1 MYVVTSFDC
10 VTLFADKEELMRS
23 ESKKTIE
30 LLNELVAC
38 GFPDSAFSLLHHM
51 PKETIQSHI
60 DHCSKHESIEGE
72 NVRVPQRL
80 EIVRGAY
87 QGGQF
92 TSRSPLFFQHLAL
105 LARVEV
111 PMEH

>member
-1 MYVVTSFDC
+1 MV
-10 VTLFADKEELMRS
+10 EEEEMRT
-23 ESKKTIE
+23 KPRRTIE
-30 LLNELVAC
+30 LLNDLVKF
-38 GFPDSAFSLLHHM
+38 GLDDSAFTLLHHM

-60 DHCSKHESIEGE
+60 DHCSKHECIEGE
-72 NVRVPQRL
+72 NVRVQQRL
-80 EIVRGAY
+80 EIVHGAY
-87 QGGQF
+87 KGGQF

>member
-1 MYVVTSFDC
+1 MV
-10 VTLFADKEELMRS
+10 EEEEMRT
-23 ESKKTIE
+23 KPRRTIE
-30 LLNELVAC
+30 LLNDLVKF
-38 GFPDSAFSLLHHM
+38 GFDDSAFSLLHHM

-60 DHCSKHESIEGE
+60 DHCSKHECIEGE
-72 NVRVPQRL
+72 NVRVQQRL
-80 EIVRGAY
+80 EIVHGAY
-87 QGGQF
+87 KGGQF